1 MLVNPVIQRKRQK
14 NFEFEARLGYKV
26 KTYLKTN
33 KQGNKETLGK
43 KNCLACTSP
52 GFKPQNCKQ
61 TNKQT
66 KKTQP
71 IQRQN
76 ERKKKNLKHTKF

>member
-1 MLVNPVIQRKRQK
+1 MLVNPAIQRKRQK

-43 KNCLACTSP
+43 KKLLSMY
-52 GFKPQNCKQ
+52 KPWVQASELQ

-66 KKTQP
+66 
-71 IQRQN
+71 N
-76 ERKKKNLKHTKF
+76 KKNPAHPKAK